1 VTPEPE
7 CSYASFET
15 NTPLKSYDPLIN
27 NVLRVFRPKRFVLTM
42 MADEGALVEMESH
55 GLQQRLPFER
65 AQVLVP
71 GLGQY
76 SRASSSSTTFEKD
89 YRCFMGT
96 WTLDE
101 GAPPKRG
108 STATAAAAA
117 AVADAPVF
125 GGVGKKGKKHGPA
138 ARAAAAIRCRGV
150 SFG

>member
-1 VTPEPE
+1 
-7 CSYASFET
+7 
-15 NTPLKSYDPLIN
+15 
-27 NVLRVFRPKRFVLTM
+27 VLRVFRPKRFVLTM

-65 AQVLVP
+65 ASVMVP

-101 GAPPKRG
+101 SAPPKRG
-108 STATAAAAA
+108 AAAASA
-117 AVADAPVF
+117 ASAVADSPVY
-125 GGVGKKGKKHGPA
+125 VAGKKGKHGAA
-138 ARAAAAIRCRGV
+138 ARAAAAIRSRGV